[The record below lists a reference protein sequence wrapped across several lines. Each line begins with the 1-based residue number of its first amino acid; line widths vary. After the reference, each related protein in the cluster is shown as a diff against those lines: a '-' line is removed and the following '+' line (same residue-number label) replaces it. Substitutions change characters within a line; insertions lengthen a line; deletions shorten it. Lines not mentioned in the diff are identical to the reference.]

1 MTKGSLVKLSFY
13 VPIYIAA
20 RVAFTTYRYAEG
32 YDWLNGFLFIS
43 HDYFTLVCFAVI
55 ALVMLR
61 ISIILWSISRSITKN
76 SQPLLSAIISGMVV
90 SIALYGLN
98 SISIMASLQILR
110 LKNFDLVLGYVQ

>member
-1 MTKGSLVKLSFY
+1 MTKGSLVQLSLY

-20 RVAFTTYRYAEG
+20 RVAFTTYRHAEG
-32 YDWLNGFLFIS
+32 YYWLNGFLFIS

-61 ISIILWSISRSITKN
+61 ISIILWGVSRSITKN
-76 SQPLLSAIISGMVV
+76 PQPYLSAIISGMVV

-98 SISIMASLQILR
+98 SISIMASMYIVR
-110 LKNFDLVLGYVQ
+110 LYHFDPFWGYVQ